1 MNSDMEERLLAYFH
15 GEADETERKEVER
28 WLGEA
33 PENREAYRRL
43 VRDCLFVRWAGR
55 EQRIDA
61 VERKSRLLRLMR
73 RRRIRRIW
81 TRVAA
86 AVALLVVIGGAYWW
100 SGLGREEKPLART
113 EQPIV
118 PGSPKAMLV
127 LSTGERVD
135 LAKSEGDIREQD
147 GSLLQLSGERKIVY
161 DTNRPVE
168 GEKLIY
174 NKIVVPRGGEFF
186 LTLAD
191 GTEVWLNAETELEY
205 PVRFVGDRR
214 DVRLKGE
221 AYFKV
226 KSDSVRP
233 FRVRA
238 GEYELRVYGTE
249 FNLDAYHEE
258 RVRAVLVEGSVG
270 FRANARAGER
280 QLRPNQLGVANTR
293 TGEVEVRDVDV
304 YPYVA
309 WRTQDMVFVN
319 ERLES
324 IMEKVERW
332 YNVDVFFQN
341 ERLKEARFYG
351 NMKRYTPI
359 EDLLFFLERTS
370 DARFTI
376 NGRTIIVGEK

>member
-73 RRRIRRIW
+73 RRRTRKMW
-81 TRVAA
+81 PRVAA
-86 AVALLVVIGGAYWW
+86 AVAVLVVAGGMWW
-100 SGLGREEKPLART
+100 LSDFGRKERPLARA
-113 EQPIV
+113 ERPIV
-118 PGSPKAMLV
+118 PGSQKAVLV
-127 LSTGERVD
+127 LSTGEQVD
-135 LAKSEGDIREQD
+135 LTQSEGDIREQD
-147 GSLLQLSGERKIVY
+147 GSVVRLNGEKRVVY
-161 DTNRPVE
+161 DTARTNKD
-168 GEKLIY
+168 EKLIY

-205 PVRFVGDRR
+205 PVRFAGDRR
-214 DVRLKGE
+214 DVQLKGE

-233 FRVRA
+233 FRVRS

-280 QLRPNQLGVANTR
+280 QLKPNQLGVANTR

-332 YNVDVFFQN
+332 YNMDVFFQN

-370 DARFTI
+370 DARFSI
-376 NGRTIIVGEK
+376 NGRTIVVGEK

>member
-1 MNSDMEERLLAYFH
+1 M
-15 GEADETERKEVER
+15 
-28 WLGEA
+28 
-33 PENREAYRRL
+33 
-43 VRDCLFVRWAGR
+43 
-55 EQRIDA
+55 
-61 VERKSRLLRLMR
+61 
-73 RRRIRRIW
+73 W

-86 AVALLVVIGGAYWW
+86 AVAVLAVAGGTWW
-100 SGLGREEKPLART
+100 LSDFGRKERPLARA
-113 EQPIV
+113 ERPIV
-118 PGSPKAMLV
+118 PGSQKAVLV
-127 LSTGERVD
+127 LSTGEQVD
-135 LAKSEGDIREQD
+135 LTQSGGDIREQD
-147 GSLLQLSGERKIVY
+147 GSVVRLNGEKRVVY
-161 DTNRPVE
+161 DTARTNKD
-168 GEKLIY
+168 EKLIY

-205 PVRFVGDRR
+205 PVRFAGDRR

-226 KSDSVRP
+226 KSDSTRP
-233 FRVRA
+233 FRVRS

-249 FNLDAYHEE
+249 FNLNAYHEE
-258 RVRAVLVEGSVG
+258 QVLTALVEGAVG
-270 FRANARAGER
+270 FKANAKAKER
-280 QLRPNQLGVANTR
+280 QLKPSQLGVANTR

-309 WRTQDMVFVN
+309 WRTKDMVFVN

-332 YNVDVFFQN
+332 YNVDVFFQS
-341 ERLKEARFYG
+341 EALKEMRFYG

-370 DARFTI
+370 DARFSI
-376 NGRTIIVGEK
+376 KGSTIIISKK